1 MPKSQKAAAAV
12 EALYKRKKDA
22 MLDEFMAAAGAADR
36 STRGMQK
43 RSFNAIYV
51 LPLKRK
57 AGAGTKAGA
66 KKKSPA
72 GRRRKAAAAVA
83 PKAKPVNG
91 RRKKSS
97 APVGRPSAQRKAAG
111 VASARQLVLDRDQ
124 QVLAALRGS
133 GDPQAAYELAAGV
146 DNYLADLAAALRG

>member
-43 RSFNAIYV
+43 RSFNAIYM
-51 LPLKRK
+51 LPLKR
-57 AGAGTKAGA
+57 KAGA